1 MGAVLITPAAS
12 YAVTLAEAKA
22 QTRVDGTDDDTY
34 LNGLIA
40 AASDH
45 VEKYTGRSLGAQTWR
60 LTTDGFT
67 DEIRLPYGPVQ
78 SVTTLAYYDAAGAD
92 QTLATGWGLD
102 NTVDPARIVRNV
114 DASWP
119 DTQDRFDAVR
129 ITYVAGYSTVP
140 APIKHAMLLLI
151 GHWYE
156 HREAVGESMAE
167 LPMAVDA
174 LLSNYRTYHL

>member
-1 MGAVLITPAAS
+1 MGAVLVTPAES
-12 YAVTLAEAKA
+12 FPVTLAEAKS
-22 QTRVDGTDDDTY
+22 QCRVDGTDDDTY
-34 LNGLIA
+34 LNALIA
-40 AASDH
+40 AAAAH
-45 VEKYTGRSLGAQTWR
+45 VEKYTGRSLLEQTWR
-60 LTTDGFT
+60 LTTSAFA
-67 DEIRLPYGPVQ
+67 DEILLPYGPVQ
-78 SVTTLAYYDAAGAD
+78 SVTTVAYYDTAGGD

-102 NTVDPARIVRNV
+102 NTVDPARIVKDT

-119 DTQDRFDAVR
+119 ATQTRFDAVR
-129 ITYVAGYSTVP
+129 ITYVAGYAEAP
-140 APIKHAMLLLI
+140 APVKHAMLLLI